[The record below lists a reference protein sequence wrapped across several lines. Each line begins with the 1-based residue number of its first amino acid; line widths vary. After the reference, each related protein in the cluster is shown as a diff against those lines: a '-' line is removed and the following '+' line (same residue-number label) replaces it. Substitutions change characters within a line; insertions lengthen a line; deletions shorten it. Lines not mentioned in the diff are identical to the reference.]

1 VIKRETIDRIF
12 ETARIEE
19 VIGEFVNLKRA
30 GSNFKGLSPF
40 VDERTPSFMV
50 SPSKQ
55 IFKDFSSGKG
65 GSVVTFLMEH
75 EQMSYPEALRFL
87 ADRYNIDI
95 EEEETTPEQ
104 EEAKSH
110 RESLYIVLDWMEK
123 YFVHNLNETNEG
135 RSVGLSYFKERGF
148 TDETIEAFRLGYAM
162 DSSDDVVSRAQE
174 QGHKREFLLELGLIK
189 DSGKGLFDGFRGRV
203 MFPIHNLSGRTLG
216 FGGRTLQTDKKVAK
230 YINSPE
236 NEIYHKSKIVYG
248 IYQAKKY
255 IVKEDLCFLV
265 EGYTDVLAMHQ
276 AGIRNVVA
284 SSGTALTNEQVRL
297 IGRYTKNI
305 TILYDSDSAG
315 IKASFRGIDIILAEG
330 LNVKVALLPKGED
343 PDSFAKTR
351 DEDEIREYFSEAV
364 KDFIL
369 FKTQLLAEESA
380 HDPVKKA
387 GLVRSIIETI
397 SLIPDG
403 ITRSVY
409 TKECSTLLE
418 IPERTLLLELNKIRV
433 KSKKDQL
440 RKDGVPDGTEVSPDT
455 SIPAEIKQE
464 EYSPYNTYYQ
474 ERDILRLILN
484 YGMSDIDVY
493 DAQGNLF
500 EEKWN
505 LSEFVDEELKVDNL
519 GFEDAFFKKVFDLY
533 FLERSKNSETD
544 PVKQLTNHSENEI
557 RELVADLIAEKYHLH
572 NWSKQKIEVQDEG
585 QKLFR
590 AVRDSI
596 YAFKARKINKT
607 IEHKR
612 TILRQL
618 SIDSEE
624 LMPLMVEL
632 QKLDEIRR
640 SLLTEQGITIFK

>member
-1 VIKRETIDRIF
+1 
-12 ETARIEE
+12 
-19 VIGEFVNLKRA
+19 
-30 GSNFKGLSPF
+30 
-40 VDERTPSFMV
+40 
-50 SPSKQ
+50 
-55 IFKDFSSGKG
+55 
-65 GSVVTFLMEH
+65 
-75 EQMSYPEALRFL
+75 
-87 ADRYNIDI
+87 
-95 EEEETTPEQ
+95 
-104 EEAKSH
+104 
-110 RESLYIVLDWMEK
+110 
-123 YFVHNLNETNEG
+123 
-135 RSVGLSYFKERGF
+135 
-148 TDETIEAFRLGYAM
+148 
-162 DSSDDVVSRAQE
+162 
-174 QGHKREFLLELGLIK
+174 
-189 DSGKGLFDGFRGRV
+189 
-203 MFPIHNLSGRTLG
+203 
-216 FGGRTLQTDKKVAK
+216 
-230 YINSPE
+230 
-236 NEIYHKSKIVYG
+236 
-248 IYQAKKY
+248 
-255 IVKEDLCFLV
+255 V

-305 TILYDSDSAG
+305 TILYDADSAG

-330 LNVKVALLPKGED
+330 LNVKVALLPEGED
-343 PDSFAKTR
+343 PDSFAKSR
-351 DEDEIREYFSEAV
+351 DEEEIREYFAEAV

-440 RKDGVPDGTEVSPDT
+440 RREGVSEATEEAPDT
-455 SIPAEIKQE
+455 TIPAEIKKE
-464 EYSPYNTYYQ
+464 EFSPYNTYYQ

-505 LSEFVDEELKVDNL
+505 LAEFVDEELKVDNL
-519 GFEDAFFKKVFDLY
+519 GFEDVFFRKVFDLY
-533 FLERSKNSETD
+533 FMERSKNSETD

-557 RELVADLIAEKYHLH
+557 RELVADLVAEKYHLH

-612 TILRQL
+612 SLLRGL

-624 LMPLMVEL
+624 LMPLMLEL